1 MLNRPEYN
9 PKVIGRNLKR
19 LRLSKSLTVEDIRK
33 YLHLGSVQA
42 IYKYENGQSYPQA
55 DALLALMQLYG
66 VGVADLIYEQ
76 EPTAFVKTGGHLY
89 MYYNYLCRG
98 IAG

>member
-1 MLNRPEYN
+1 MHRPEYN
-9 PKVIGRNLKR
+9 LKVIGRNLKR
-19 LRLSKSLTVEDIRK
+19 LRLSKSLTVEDVRK
-33 YLHLGSVQA
+33 YLRLGSVQA

-66 VGVADLIYEQ
+66 VGVADLVYEQ
-76 EPTAFVKTGGHLY
+76 DEPSFVKKGGHLY

>member
-19 LRLSKSLTVEDIRK
+19 LRLAKSLTVEDVRK
-33 YLHLGSVQA
+33 YLRLGSVQA
-42 IYKYENGQSYPQA
+42 VYKYESGQSYPQA
-55 DALLALMQLYG
+55 DALLALMQLFG
-66 VGVADLIYEQ
+66 AEVADLIYEYDAT
-76 EPTAFVKTGGHLY
+76 PVVRTGGRLILY
-89 MYYNYLCRG
+89 HNYWCRG

>member
-19 LRLSKSLTVEDIRK
+19 LRLAKSLTVEDVRK
-33 YLHLGSVQA
+33 YLRLGSVQA
-42 IYKYENGQSYPQA
+42 VYKYESGQSYPQA
-55 DALLALMQLYG
+55 DALLALMQLFG
-66 VGVADLIYEQ
+66 AEVADLIYEYDAT
-76 EPTAFVKTGGHLY
+76 PVVRTGGRFILY
-89 MYYNYLCRG
+89 HNYWCRG

>member
-19 LRLSKSLTVEDIRK
+19 LRLSKSLTVEDVRK
-33 YLHLGSVQA
+33 YLRLGSVQA
-42 IYKYENGQSYPQA
+42 VYKYENGQSYPQA

-66 VGVADLIYEQ
+66 AEVADLIYEYDAA
-76 EPTAFVKTGGHLY
+76 PVLKTCRRFC
-89 MYYNYLCRG
+89 MYHNYWCRG